1 MVMSRLRF
9 TVFSDFHYQN
19 EMNGVKVED
28 LEKILERAENTNSDF
43 VIHCGDF
50 CQAGIESNQIFKAYL
65 ENEQGLKVYGV
76 YGNHELEGSL
86 MPFTTPR
93 LTNDREVIWGTE
105 DGKIGN
111 GYIGHYYF
119 DINGYRIVCTN
130 TNYSYNE
137 AEDIWEHNKRFSWG
151 PPSENVLYNALS
163 PNQLEWLEDVL
174 NDAADKDLKCIIFSH
189 STFSPLWRSDCSDAQ
204 KVRDIFARVNAKKPK
219 TVIAALNGH
228 YHTNHMGMV
237 DGIFYFDVNSNRGHW
252 QPNKIRHLDESHT
265 FEYTE
270 YNCFGEKVRSYQKQ
284 HLDYYMADNGWFF
297 ADKDLSAVVT
307 IDGDEIMV
315 DGFESEWYEG
325 IVPEKAIEGTEP
337 RISSGTFKIG

>member
-1 MVMSRLRF
+1 MAKLRF

-28 LEKILERAENTNSDF
+28 LEKILERAKKTNSDF

-65 ENEQGLKVYGV
+65 ENKQGLKVYGV
-76 YGNHELEGSL
+76 YGNHELEGSS

-119 DINGYRIVCTN
+119 DIKGYRIVCTN

-151 PPSENVLYNALS
+151 PPTENVLYNALS
-163 PNQLEWLEDVL
+163 PKQLEWLEDVL

-189 STFSPLWRSDCSDAQ
+189 STFSPLWRSDCCDAE

-228 YHTNHMGMV
+228 YHTNHMGKA

-284 HLDYYMADNGWFF
+284 HLDYYMADNSWFF
-297 ADKDLSAVVT
+297 ADNDLSAVVT